1 MLTEGRGHPEAVWTG
16 GGTTWELH
24 RVTRVHSVER
34 KGLSAQDGV
43 TTEQRGAVIQVI
55 RLLNPD
61 CLGNH

>member
-16 GGTTWELH
+16 GETTWELH

-34 KGLSAQDGV
+34 EGPSAQDEV
-43 TTEQRGAVIQVI
+43 ATEQRGAVIRVI